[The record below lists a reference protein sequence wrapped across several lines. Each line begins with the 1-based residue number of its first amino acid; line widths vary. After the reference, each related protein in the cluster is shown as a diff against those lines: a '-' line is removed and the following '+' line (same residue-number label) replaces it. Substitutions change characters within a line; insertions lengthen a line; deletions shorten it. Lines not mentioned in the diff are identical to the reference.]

1 VDTELPAE
9 LREFAE
15 NLRGDAEAL
24 LVGGSLATGDYHPGI
39 SDMDLVAITDDAG
52 DIRQRHRK
60 GSKLHCVYVPRAR
73 LADVHQGHPTWT
85 TGVLVQRPL
94 TRIARA
100 ELHRH
105 GFSVF
110 GPEPR
115 ELIPDQDLALAV
127 REELERYWVRMLDV
141 PWFWLEDAY
150 VDLSLVTMAR
160 AEAAVKEDRLITK
173 AEAISRIRAPEWL
186 RDEVGKRRA
195 GYRPRSRPTRRAR
208 IARDVTAGLIRE
220 LLG

>member
-1 VDTELPAE
+1 MPAE

-15 NLRGDAEAL
+15 NLRDSAEAL

-73 LADVHQGHPTWT
+73 LADVHADHPTWT
-85 TGVLVQRPL
+85 TGMLIQRPL
-94 TRIARA
+94 SRIARA
-100 ELHRH
+100 ELHRY

-115 ELIPDQDLALAV
+115 ELIPDQDLKLAV
-127 REELERYWVRMLDV
+127 REELERFWVPILDV
-141 PWFWLEDAY
+141 PRFWLKDAY
-150 VDLSLVTMAR
+150 VDLTLVTMAR
-160 AEAAVKEDRLITK
+160 AEAAVREDRLITK
-173 AEAISRIRAPEWL
+173 AEAIGNIRAPEWL
-186 RDEVGKRRA
+186 KDEIRKRRA
-195 GYRPRSRPTRRAR
+195 GHRPRTRPTRRAR